1 MSYEWEVVEPAMN
14 SVVAMGKTD
23 TLDSA
28 KEVAIIA
35 ANQYDKEAGGTEL
48 MMYINDGKQVL
59 RTEWP
64 DTDAWEVD
72 E

>member
-1 MSYEWEVVEPAMN
+1 MSYEWEVEEPAMN
-14 SVVAMGKTD
+14 TVVAIGKTD

-28 KEVAIIA
+28 KDAVILA
-35 ANQYDKEAGGTEL
+35 AKQYDKEAGGTEL
-48 MMYINDGKQVL
+48 MMYINDGKQVI